1 MRNYDEISWHSEER
15 KAYYQKVNNSTQK
28 KVGDAGEQIAIDW
41 FKAHGYSVRLT
52 TAEEDACLH
61 ADFMVL
67 INDQWMSVDV
77 KTKTNFIIELQNCW
91 GNPGWIYTG
100 ADIIFQILHNSD
112 YWGDSIYLYRRSAFV
127 DYIEKNRH
135 IFADKYCKT
144 GEGKSILWYL
154 GKKRLQTMEFIKKI
168 A

>member
-1 MRNYDEISWHSEER
+1 
-15 KAYYQKVNNSTQK
+15 
-28 KVGDAGEQIAIDW
+28 
-41 FKAHGYSVRLT
+41 
-52 TAEEDACLH
+52 
-61 ADFMVL
+61 
-67 INDQWMSVDV
+67 MSVDV

-112 YWGDSIYLYRRSAFV
+112 YWGDSIYLYKRSAFV
-127 DYIEKNRH
+127 DYIEKNRN
-135 IFADKYCKT
+135 IFANKYCKT